1 MGKRRRNRPGGREV
15 SLRFEDYRSLAAM
28 KDDRNF
34 LADLGPRMGEYQW
47 HSYEL
52 ADEPELRDLR
62 FDRHRMWERMVGLA
76 GRAERLKVGL
86 ESVFLDPDRV
96 EGEKHSRKY
105 RFVVDRI
112 RYLLDDSFLAE
123 LERRL
128 DECALRAYR
137 EQRWRVAKIALAT
150 LIMVVNRGLPDVPL
164 AYCPLLVRIFEG
176 SYLDYQADEKARKA
190 AGRPPWIPPEAR

>member
-1 MGKRRRNRPGGREV
+1 MGKRRRNQPGREV

-62 FDRHRMWERMVGLA
+62 FDRRCMWERMVGLA

-86 ESVFLDPDRV
+86 EPVVLDPDRV
-96 EGEKHSRKY
+96 EEEKHSRKY

-137 EQRWRVAKIALAT
+137 EQRPRAAKIALAT

-164 AYCPLLVRIFEG
+164 AYCPLLVRIFEA
-176 SYLDYQADEKARKA
+176 SYLDYQADEKARQA
-190 AGRPPWIPPEAR
+190 AGLPPWIPPEAR

>member
-1 MGKRRRNRPGGREV
+1 MGKRRRNRPGRKV
-15 SLRFEDYRSLAAM
+15 RLRFEDYRSLAAV
-28 KDDRNF
+28 KGDRNF

-62 FDRHRMWERMVGLA
+62 FDRHRMWKRMVGLA
-76 GRAERLKVGL
+76 GRADRLKVGL
-86 ESVFLDPDRV
+86 EPVNLDPGRV
-96 EGEKHSRKY
+96 VQGKHSRKY
-105 RFVVDRI
+105 LFITDRI
-112 RYLLDDSFLAE
+112 RYLLDDSFLTE

-137 EQRWRVAKIALAT
+137 EQRPRAAKIALAT

-164 AYCPLLVRIFEG
+164 ARCPLLVRIFEAN
-176 SYLDYQADEKARKA
+176 YRDYWADEKARKA
-190 AGRPPWIPPEAR
+190 AGLPPWIPPEAR

>member
-1 MGKRRRNRPGGREV
+1 MGKRQRNRPGREV
-15 SLRFEDYRSLAAM
+15 SLRFEDYHSLAAM

-52 ADEPELRDLR
+52 ADELELRDLR
-62 FDRHRMWERMVGLA
+62 FDRRRMWERMVGLA

-86 ESVFLDPDRV
+86 EPVILDPHRV
-96 EGEKHSRKY
+96 VEEKHSRKY
-105 RFVVDRI
+105 LFITGRI

-137 EQRWRVAKIALAT
+137 EQRPRVAKIALAT

-164 AYCPLLVRIFEG
+164 AYCPLLVRIFEAN
-176 SYLDYQADEKARKA
+176 YLDYQADEKARL
-190 AGRPPWIPPEAR
+190 PPWIPPEAR